1 MVKLRSAMSPKLQ
14 FSPICIY
21 YWSATLPLYMGDS
34 SLRSPMSFHPS
45 GQFPTITMF
54 LFWVVVHP
62 PFSFQKIF
70 FVFLQKNWRKFSEQI
85 SGENMKTLMWKN
97 IKKKLLW
104 KIEKNSKKKT
114 FASNIENFRKKCS
127 VKLLQQ
133 KIYKKTFWNVL

>member
-1 MVKLRSAMSPKLQ
+1 MSPKLQ

-45 GQFPTITMF
+45 GQFPIITMF

-70 FVFLQKNWRKFSEQI
+70 FVFLQKKLEKIFRTNIW
-85 SGENMKTLMWKN
+85 GEH
-97 IKKKLLW
+97 
-104 KIEKNSKKKT
+104 
-114 FASNIENFRKKCS
+114 ENFDVKK
-127 VKLLQQ
+127 
-133 KIYKKTFWNVL
+133 YKKETFVKN